1 MSRENLARLVVAVL
15 LALGGWW
22 LADNTEWVDEDRPV
36 GASGEALTN
45 PAYAFEQ
52 LLRRLGMQVE
62 HHEALDT
69 LPPPQAR
76 LVLLSADWAF
86 IPGRVDSVKRWVQQG
101 GHLVVPDDTA
111 TESLRGWLPA
121 DLVFDATR
129 RSTKPNLKAK
139 PDPLPAPE
147 PASAP
152 ALASVPL
159 PSAPTRT
166 ELISTPPLWG
176 DTERVVTCHDDL
188 QDQRLRPRKGQTPA
202 WTLARHDA
210 VRVARLPVGQ
220 GSVTLLSAGPDLF
233 MSTSPL
239 RCDMPLLLAA
249 AVQAER
255 GATTWVY
262 LHEKRQALL
271 PWIWHQGWIA
281 VVLALVALAAAL
293 WRGAVR
299 FGPLQAEPPRLRRSI
314 VEQMRGLGAWLQ
326 RGGTEALL
334 AAQQRALDDAAARAL
349 PRYRGLPPR
358 ERAAAI
364 ADATGLPHAALAT
377 AMVARFSTRAELAPR
392 LQLLETA
399 RRRLS

>member
-1 MSRENLARLVVAVL
+1 MSRENLARLVVVVL
-15 LALGGWW
+15 LALGAWW
-22 LADNTEWVDEDRPV
+22 LSVNTEWVTLTRHV
-36 GASGEALTN
+36 GASGEARTN

-62 HHEALDT
+62 HHEALET

-76 LVLLSADWAF
+76 LVLLSSDWAF
-86 IPGRVDSVKRWVQQG
+86 LPGRAERVKRWVQQG

-111 TESLRGWLPA
+111 TESLSGWLPA
-121 DLVFDATR
+121 DVVFESTR
-129 RSTKPNLKAK
+129 AASRPTAK
-139 PDPLPAPE
+139 PVPPPE
-147 PASAP
+147 PASA
-152 ALASVPL
+152 ASAPESAQ
-159 PSAPTRT
+159 PSAHTRT

-176 DTERVVTCHDDL
+176 DTERVVTCEDDL
-188 QDQRLRPRKGQTPA
+188 QGQRLRVRKGQAPA
-202 WTLARHDA
+202 WTLSRHDA

-220 GSVTLLSAGPDLF
+220 GSVTLLSAGPGLF
-233 MSTSPL
+233 MTSTPL

-249 AVQAER
+249 AVQAEP

-262 LHEKRQALL
+262 LHERREALL

-281 VVLALVALAAAL
+281 VVLGLAALAAAL
-293 WRGAVR
+293 WRRAVR
-299 FGPLQAEPPRLRRSI
+299 FGPLQADPPRLRRSI
-314 VEQMRGLGAWLQ
+314 AEQVRGLGAWLQ

-334 AAQQRALDDAAARAL
+334 AAQQRALDEAAARAL
-349 PRYRGLPPR
+349 PRYRQLPLR

-364 ADATGLPHAALAT
+364 AEATGLPPAALTT

-399 RRRLS
+399 RRRLA